1 MTYFLKDDVSVCS
14 KNVDLT
20 FFKKNVSHLIFK
32 FLKEQ
37 VHLR

>member
-20 FFKKNVSHLIFK
+20 FFKKLSHLIFK
-32 FLKEQ
+32 
-37 VHLR
+37 VP